1 MKSSIRLARIA
12 GIDVRIHYTW
22 LFAFALI
29 AWSLAAGFF
38 PETTPGLDATTYWL
52 LGIAAALGLF
62 VSVLIHEFSH
72 SFVALARGLHVRSI
86 TLFIFGGVSSI
97 AGEAQRS
104 LDEFLIAVVGP
115 ASSLVLA
122 AVFWAAGRAAG
133 LDGTPLGA
141 FLGYLAFINLILA
154 LFNLVPGFPLDG
166 GRVLR
171 SIVWATTGSLRRAT
185 QVASYLGQGFGFVL
199 IFWGV
204 SRLFGGD
211 VFGGLWTAF
220 IGWFLNSAAESERQQ
235 QALTEDLRG
244 VRVAQVMNPQPALA
258 EPTMT
263 VQEFVYDHVVRR
275 AERALLVVDAG
286 ELLGIVT
293 ITDAKQVPQ
302 ELWAAT
308 PVRRIMTAVP
318 LKTVPAEADLAAALK
333 LMVEGALN
341 QVPVVDDGR
350 TVGLLA
356 RADMLRFLQ
365 LRDELFTAGRGRT
378 SVARSAA

>member
-1 MKSSIRLARIA
+1 M
-12 GIDVRIHYTW
+12 
-22 LFAFALI
+22 
-29 AWSLAAGFF
+29 
-38 PETTPGLDATTYWL
+38 
-52 LGIAAALGLF
+52 
-62 VSVLIHEFSH
+62 
-72 SFVALARGLHVRSI
+72 
-86 TLFIFGGVSSI
+86 
-97 AGEAQRS
+97 
-104 LDEFLIAVVGP
+104 
-115 ASSLVLA
+115 
-122 AVFWAAGRAAG
+122 
-133 LDGTPLGA
+133 PLGA
-141 FLGYLAFINLILA
+141 FLGYLAFINLMLA

-185 QVASYLGQGFGFVL
+185 QIASYVGQGFGFVL

-204 SRLFGGD
+204 SRLLGGD

-244 VRVAQVMNPQPALA
+244 VRVSQVMNPQPALA

-263 VQEFVYDHVVRR
+263 VQDFVFDHVMRR
-275 AERALLVVDAG
+275 AERALLVVEAG

-308 PVRRIMTAVP
+308 PVRRIMTMVP
-318 LKTVPAEADLAAALK
+318 IKTIPAEADLADALK
-333 LMVEGALN
+333 LMVESTLN
-341 QVPVVDDGR
+341 QVPVVEDGR

-356 RADMLRFLQ
+356 RADVLRYLQ
-365 LRDELFTAGRGRT
+365 LRGELTSAGRSRASGAG
-378 SVARSAA
+378 SQA